1 MSFNRASKRRR
12 PLEEPL
18 AAPTRC
24 GVRAALHASRRAR
37 ETRPSP
43 WDELPHLHAVC
54 PPSRPLAKRLTR
66 RTVPDSKLPA
76 ETLLHLLRS
85 ACRAPLSWE
94 ACACGDRSTDA
105 RQLAFA
111 PEAPARPS
119 PRCSL
124 SELQCTPM
132 EDSQLDVGEDESM
145 CRLFVQVWTRRQGQR
160 STWQSSSRRERAIFG
175 SGDSRRGREEGANSK
190 KVAVSVCVALGQS
203 KRR

>member
-1 MSFNRASKRRR
+1 MSSNGASKRRR

-37 ETRPSP
+37 ARDAAEPMGRASSP
-43 WDELPHLHAVC
+43 ARRLLFLTSACEAPDPTHRSRQLKQAQRKHCCIYFALHAERHC
-54 PPSRPLAKRLTR
+54 RGKLAH
-66 RTVPDSKLPA
+66 VG
-76 ETLLHLLRS
+76 H
-85 ACRAPLSWE
+85 
-94 ACACGDRSTDA
+94 RSTDA

-124 SELQCTPM
+124 SELQCTPT
-132 EDSQLDVGEDESM
+132 EDSQLDVGKDESM

-160 STWQSSSRRERAIFG
+160 STWQSSRRRERAILG
-175 SGDSRRGREEGANSK
+175 SGDSRRGRLAE
-190 KVAVSVCVALGQS
+190 
-203 KRR
+203 KRTARR